1 MSEKLSNGLSKQS
14 IQDTNDPKTDKE
26 DFLLV
31 FRKGDLAEAVHALY
45 YLPENYKLMIL
56 NKAAS
61 DISWADAT
69 IKGRVSFEGTE
80 GAGIASAANAIISDD
95 EVQVSSTDAP
105 YVFVSSNAS
114 NNTIVEN
121 GSYFTVPSGSPEA
134 LASAVLRIA
143 RAAHA

>member
-14 IQDTNDPKTDKE
+14 TQDTNDLKTGKE

-31 FRKGDLAEAVHALY
+31 FKKGDLAEAVHALY
-45 YLPENYKLMIL
+45 YLPQNYKLMIL
-56 NKAAS
+56 NKTAS
-61 DISWADAT
+61 DLSWADAT
-69 IKGRVSFEGTE
+69 IKGRVSFNDT
-80 GAGIASAANAIISDD
+80 SAASGTASAIISDD
-95 EVQVSSTDAP
+95 EVHVASNDAP
-105 YVFVSSNAS
+105 YVFVSSTAS
-114 NNTIVEN
+114 GDTIIDN